1 MELAK
6 SLAPLGFGFM
16 RLPEFEDEAGNK
28 VIDLETVNAM
38 VDEFMDAGF
47 NYFDTAWTYH
57 GGRSEVALRQAL
69 VERYPRDSFQIAT
82 KMPAWAANSTEEAH
96 AMFDTSLKRT
106 GAGYFDYYLLHQLG
120 GDGTV
125 LFDEYGL
132 WDFALAKRD
141 AGLIKHFGFSFHGTA
156 EELQEI
162 LSLHAQDVEFVQLQI
177 NYTDW
182 ENEIIQS
189 RKCYEIVRAYDLP
202 VIVMEPVK
210 GGSLVKLPPTAEA
223 ILKAA
228 DPHQSLASWALRFPA
243 SLEGVKVVLSGMST
257 PEQLHENVHILADG
271 KPLSEQELAAIE
283 AVCTELSLIDSVPCT
298 HCGYCLKGCPQ
309 HIHIPI
315 IMDSLDILA
324 KFDDM
329 YRAQENYNWNAPN
342 EASTCIECGNCERR
356 CPQHIDIICQ
366 LKRAAELFE

>member
-1 MELAK
+1 MKLAQN
-6 SLAPLGFGFM
+6 LAPLGFGYM

-28 VIDLETVNAM
+28 VIDLETVKTM
-38 VDEFMDAGF
+38 TDEFMNAGF
-47 NYFDTAWTYH
+47 TYFDTAWTYH
-57 GGRSEVALRQAL
+57 GGRSEVALRKAL
-69 VERYPRDSFQIAT
+69 LERYPRDSFTIAT
-82 KMPAWAANSTEEAH
+82 KMPAWAAHSTEEAH
-96 AMFDTSLKRT
+96 AMFDTSLERT

-120 GDGTV
+120 GDSTV

-132 WDFALAKRD
+132 WDFALAKRE

-156 EELQEI
+156 EELQDI
-162 LSLHAQDVEFVQLQI
+162 LALHAQDVEFVQLQI

-182 ENEIIQS
+182 ENDIIQS
-189 RKCYEIVRAYDLP
+189 RKCYEIVRSYDLP

-210 GGSLVKLPPTAEA
+210 GGSLVKLPPAAEA
-223 ILKAA
+223 ILKEA

-243 SLEGVKVVLSGMST
+243 SLEGVMVVLSGMST
-257 PEQLHENVHILADG
+257 PEQLRENIQIMADG
-271 KPLSEQELAAIE
+271 KPLDVNELAAIDE
-283 AVCTELSLIDSVPCT
+283 VRDALSSIETVPCT
-298 HCGYCLKGCPQ
+298 HCGYCLKDCPQ

-342 EASTCIECGNCERR
+342 EASTCIACGNCESR

-366 LKRAAELFE
+366 LERAAELFE